1 MSVSPSPRRRRA
13 AAAATSDELVAAALR
28 VIGRHGVAAAT
39 TRRIADEAGVPLG
52 TVHYWFADKEQ
63 LLAEVVRVV
72 VEQLEDASALADPT
86 ETPAGPDELRGALG
100 AAFATIADDDPGVQ
114 LGYYELTALA
124 LRTPRMRE
132 LARTQ
137 YRSYRELAARALTP
151 ALEGMEPDRAAALA
165 ELVMVAF
172 DGLTL
177 SYLADPE
184 GTRPDAV
191 LDLLAE
197 LIARQPVS

>member
-1 MSVSPSPRRRRA
+1 MPASPSPRRRRA
-13 AAAATSDELVAAALR
+13 AAAATSDELVAAAIR

-52 TVHYWFADKEQ
+52 TVHYWFSDKEH
-63 LLAEVVRVV
+63 LLGEVVRVV
-72 VEQLEDASALADPT
+72 VDQLERASAVAI
-86 ETPAGPDELRGALG
+86 TPDTAAGPVELREALG
-100 AAFATIADDDPGVQ
+100 AAFASIADDDAGVQ

-124 LRTPRMRE
+124 LRTPRLRE
-132 LARTQ
+132 LARHQ
-137 YRSYRELAARALTP
+137 YRSYRELAARALVP
-151 ALEGMEPDRAAALA
+151 ALDGVDPDRAAAIA
-165 ELVMVAF
+165 ELVMVTF

-184 GTRPDAV
+184 GTHPERV

-197 LIARQPVS
+197 LVSRQAVS

>member
-1 MSVSPSPRRRRA
+1 MPASPTPRRRRA
-13 AAAATSDELVAAALR
+13 AAAATSDELVAAAIR

-52 TVHYWFADKEQ
+52 TVHYWFSDKEQ

-72 VEQLEDASALADPT
+72 VDQLEVASTQAAPPD
-86 ETPAGPDELRGALG
+86 TPAGPIEVRDALG
-100 AAFATIADDDPGVQ
+100 AAFASIAGDDAGVQ

-124 LRTPRMRE
+124 LRTPRLRE
-132 LARTQ
+132 LARHQ
-137 YRSYRELAARALTP
+137 YRSYRELAARALAP
-151 ALEGMEPDRAAALA
+151 ALDGVDPERAAAIA
-165 ELVMVAF
+165 ELVMVTF

-184 GTRPDAV
+184 GTRPEVV

-197 LIARQPVS
+197 LVSRQAVS

>member
-1 MSVSPSPRRRRA
+1 MPASPSPRRRRA
-13 AAAATSDELVAAALR
+13 AAAATSDELVAAAIR

-52 TVHYWFADKEQ
+52 TVHYWFSDKEQ

-72 VEQLEDASALADPT
+72 VDQLERASAVASPAD
-86 ETPAGPDELRGALG
+86 TPASPADLREALG
-100 AAFATIADDDPGVQ
+100 AAFASIADDDAGVQ

-124 LRTPRMRE
+124 LRTPRLRE
-132 LARTQ
+132 LARHQ
-137 YRSYRELAARALTP
+137 YRSYRELAARALAP
-151 ALEGMEPDRAAALA
+151 ALDGVEPDRAAAIA
-165 ELVMVAF
+165 ELVMVTF

-184 GTRPDAV
+184 GTHPEAV

-197 LIARQPVS
+197 LVSRQAVS